1 MAQALPIM
9 AQVLPAV
16 INIGISAKQT
26 RLQNQA
32 LDVRNQALDVR
43 NRAIDQRIAARDE
56 QTRREVE
63 EITRQQKR
71 EDEVAREK
79 KSDRAREFDIQLG
92 TLIASAADG
101 GVTKAALARAGAAA
115 GFIAGLDK
123 ARIESNRQEMQ
134 SQKRS
139 RQVSIIEE
147 TVAANTAD
155 RSSQAENRLA
165 QQGNN
170 LAKKGN
176 NLTFFGNAAGTML
189 DTAYSVS
196 GSMTTSS
203 SSVAPLPRRN
213 YVGPQSGEGRF
224 PASGEAGY

>member
-147 TVAANTAD
+147 AGAANAAD

-170 LAKKGN
+170 LA
-176 NLTFFGNAAGTML
+176 FFGNAAGTML